1 MYVIIDDVENVPISI
16 INTID
21 EAMPCIK
28 EYIKNSEFDMKT
40 SEFSI
45 RKISNIS
52 EKIKDNEK
60 EN

>member
-16 INTID
+16 VNTID

-28 EYIKNSEFDMKT
+28 EYIKNSEFDIQT

-45 RKISNIS
+45 RKISNIP
-52 EKIKDNEK
+52 EKVKDDEK
-60 EN
+60 ED

>member
-1 MYVIIDDVENVPISI
+1 MYVIIDDVENVPTSI

-45 RKISNIS
+45 RKISNIP
-52 EKIKDNEK
+52 EKIKDDEK

>member
-21 EAMPCIK
+21 EAMPCIE
-28 EYIKNSEFDMKT
+28 EYIKNSEFDMKI

-45 RKISNIS
+45 RKISDVP

>member
-28 EYIKNSEFDMKT
+28 EYIKNSEFDMKK

-45 RKISNIS
+45 CKICNIP
-52 EKIKDNEK
+52 EKIKENEK

>member
-16 INTID
+16 VNTID

-28 EYIKNSEFDMKT
+28 EYIKNSEFDMKI
-40 SEFSI
+40 SEFPI
-45 RKISNIS
+45 RKISDIP

>member
-45 RKISNIS
+45 RKISNIP